1 VELLDSVLLLHIK
14 TLQGGGGVMYP
25 DDPIGGIW
33 GVRPVGS
40 GGRQPEREREM
51 KDGIRAA
58 KRRKPGHDTVTLS
71 SEARR
76 LSQSAGKSRLEESGE
91 DQDTAGRLLEE

>member
-1 VELLDSVLLLHIK
+1 
-14 TLQGGGGVMYP
+14 MYP

-51 KDGIRAA
+51 KDGNRVA
-58 KRRKPGHDTVTLS
+58 KRRKPGNDTVTLS

-76 LSQSAGKSRLEESGE
+76 LSRSSGDTGPEESGG
-91 DQDTAGRLLEE
+91 DHGADGRLLEE

>member
-1 VELLDSVLLLHIK
+1 
-14 TLQGGGGVMYP
+14 MYP

-40 GGRQPEREREM
+40 GGRQPEREM
-51 KDGIRAA
+51 KDGNRVA
-58 KRRKPGHDTVTLS
+58 KRRKPGNDTVTLS

-76 LSQSAGKSRLEESGE
+76 LSRSAGNSHPEGSGE
-91 DQDTAGRLLEE
+91 DHGADGRLLEE